1 MRVLPGFK
9 VFLPC
14 LLLPLLAACAAQ
26 SVHEDAP
33 VAAVVKTGPD
43 AVQHASEYLR
53 WLQTQSPQALLAESA
68 RLEATATVQAGMEK
82 ALLLAR
88 RQQPGDLEAALALLE
103 VISLSP
109 ESAARPWQPLASLL
123 APLWRADYQEQKRL
137 LEQAEKQALLLRDSQ
152 RRVDQLNEKVEQLG
166 HKLDALKSIELNL
179 PKPAGS
185 PAPSGQPNPASSAPA
200 SAPAA
205 TRSPAS

>member
-14 LLLPLLAACAAQ
+14 LLLPLLVACAGQ
-26 SVHEDAP
+26 PLREDAP

-43 AVQHASEYLR
+43 ALQHASEYLA
-53 WLQTQSPQALLAESA
+53 WLQAQSPQALLAEST
-68 RLEATATVQAGMEK
+68 RLDAAATPQAGMEK

-88 RQQPGDLEAALALLE
+88 RQQPGDREAALVLLDA
-103 VISLSP
+103 ISVSP
-109 ESAARPWQPLASLL
+109 ESSARPWQPLARLL
-123 APLWRADYQEQKRL
+123 APLWRADAGEQKRL
-137 LEQAEKQALLLRDSQ
+137 LEQSEKQALLLRDSQ
-152 RRVDQLNEKVEQLG
+152 RRIDQLNEKVEQLG
-166 HKLDALKSIELNL
+166 HKLEALKSIELNL

-185 PAPSGQPNPASSAPA
+185 TAPGLPGPTSAAPA

>member
-14 LLLPLLAACAAQ
+14 LLLPLLVACAAQ
-26 SVHEDAP
+26 SLREDVP
-33 VAAVVKTGPD
+33 VAAVVKTEPD
-43 AVQHASEYLR
+43 ALQHASEYLA
-53 WLQTQSPQALLAESA
+53 WLQAQGPETLLAESA
-68 RLEATATVQAGMEK
+68 RLDATATPQAGMEK

-88 RQQPGDLEAALALLE
+88 RQQPGDREAALVLLDA
-103 VISLSP
+103 ISASP
-109 ESAARPWQPLASLL
+109 ESSARPWQPLARLL
-123 APLWRADYQEQKRL
+123 APMWRADASEQQRL
-137 LEQAEKQALLLRDSQ
+137 LDQSEKQSLQLRDSQ
-152 RRVDQLNEKVEQLG
+152 RRIDQLNEKVEQLG
-166 HKLDALKSIELNL
+166 HKLEALKSIELNL

-185 PAPSGQPNPASSAPA
+185 TAPSLPGPAAPA